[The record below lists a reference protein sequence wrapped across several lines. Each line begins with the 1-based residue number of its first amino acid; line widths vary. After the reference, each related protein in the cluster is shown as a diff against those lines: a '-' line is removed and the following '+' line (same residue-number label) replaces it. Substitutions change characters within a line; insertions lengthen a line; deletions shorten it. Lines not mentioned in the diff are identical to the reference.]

1 MEDIVIK
8 KDGDYGFDVWQGDK
22 HSEHLG
28 FEEMLG
34 LISALTM
41 PENRPCIQWM
51 RTEEEWRR
59 WRSKVYN
66 ATNKNDAEFE

>member
-22 HSEHLG
+22 HSDHLG
-28 FEEMLG
+28 FDEMLG

-41 PENRPCIQWM
+41 PENRPCLQWM
-51 RTEEEWRR
+51 RTEEEWKR
-59 WRSKVYN
+59 WRSNVHNLADKD
-66 ATNKNDAEFE
+66 DAEFE

>member
-22 HSEHLG
+22 HSDHLG
-28 FEEMLG
+28 FDEMLG

-41 PENRPCIQWM
+41 PENRPCLQWM
-51 RTEEEWRR
+51 RTEDEWKR
-59 WRSKVYN
+59 WRSDVDN
-66 ATNKNDAEFE
+66 AIGKNDAVFE

>member
-22 HSEHLG
+22 HSDHLG
-28 FEEMLG
+28 FDEMLG

-41 PENRPCIQWM
+41 PGNRPCLQWM

-59 WRSKVYN
+59 WRSYVNN
-66 ATNKNDAEFE
+66 AIGKDDAEFE

>member
-22 HSEHLG
+22 HSDHLG
-28 FEEMLG
+28 FDEMLG

-41 PENRPCIQWM
+41 PENRPCLQWM

-59 WRSKVYN
+59 WRSDVYN

>member
-22 HSEHLG
+22 HSDHLG
-28 FEEMLG
+28 FDEMLG

-41 PENRPCIQWM
+41 PENRPCLHWM
-51 RTEEEWRR
+51 RTEEKWRL
-59 WRSKVYN
+59 WRSKVHN

>member
-22 HSEHLG
+22 HSDHLG
-28 FEEMLG
+28 FDEMLG

-41 PENRPCIQWM
+41 PENRPCLQWM
-51 RTEEEWRR
+51 RTEEEWKR
-59 WRSKVYN
+59 WRSDVNN
-66 ATNKNDAEFE
+66 AIGKDEAEFE

>member
-22 HSEHLG
+22 HSGHLG
-28 FEEMLG
+28 FDEMLG
-34 LISALTM
+34 LISTLTM
-41 PENRPCIQWM
+41 SENRPCIQWM

-59 WRSKVYN
+59 WRSEVHN